1 MDDIRRS
8 RLSRSDY
15 ASYID
20 DPPRILLRIHQ
31 TSLIHQLTTPSKST
45 HHQPCAQQQITQLQH
60 PKLTLKGTVEERSFT
75 IPLPASNTSSQQL
88 LSPQHS
94 QLEMGSQ
101 PSTPTSG
108 YSLRTDR
115 RSLVSLPKRQSIH
128 SVPDLKDLG
137 EKVTPHL
144 FPKWYHIGIQLG
156 LPPVALTGMERQY
169 QNDIQRCMNEVF
181 YEWISRSEETPTWM
195 TLIETLRADSI
206 NERQLASELERTFI
220 IA

>member
-20 DPPRILLRIHQ
+20 YPPRILLRIHQ
-31 TSLIHQLTTPSKST
+31 TFSGIHQLTTPSRST
-45 HHQPCAQQQITQLQH
+45 HHQPQQQIQH
-60 PKLTLKGTVEERSFT
+60 PKLKLKGTVEEQSFT
-75 IPLPASNTSSQQL
+75 IPLPASDTSSLSQQL

-94 QLEMGSQ
+94 QLDTGSQ

-115 RSLVSLPKRQSIH
+115 RSLVSLPKQQGIH
-128 SVPDLKDLG
+128 SVPDLKDLS

-169 QNDIQRCMNEVF
+169 QNDIRRCMTEVF

-195 TLIETLRADSI
+195 TLIEVLKADSI
-206 NERQLASELERTFI
+206 NERQLASELERTFK
-220 IA
+220 